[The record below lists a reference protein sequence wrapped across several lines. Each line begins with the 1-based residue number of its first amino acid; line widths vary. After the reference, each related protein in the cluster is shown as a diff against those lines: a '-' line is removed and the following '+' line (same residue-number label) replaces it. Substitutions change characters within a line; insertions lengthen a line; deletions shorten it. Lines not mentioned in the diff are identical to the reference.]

1 MKNREIFVRDPVTE
15 QIPNNGVATVA
26 EATSDVE
33 VKTLR
38 YELQNFVSEGQ
49 YDAGLRRILSSFL
62 SSLGGAAEQKG
73 IWVSGF
79 YGSGKSHLVK
89 VLRFLWTD
97 YEFSDGATARELVKG
112 ISSDV
117 RELLRE
123 LETVAKRHGGVHAAA
138 GTLGSQTANDI
149 PLAVLQILLR
159 SLGMP
164 DQYPAARL
172 YLRLHEEGSLANVRA
187 HVEGQ
192 GKSLL
197 TELKNMYISA
207 PLREALV
214 KHSPGFG
221 VEPNQ
226 VPALLKAQ
234 FPPSVERISVEQMVE
249 TMHSALNH
257 SGPMPL
263 TLLVFDELQQFI
275 GDSADRSYDVQEIV
289 EACSK
294 RFQSKLLFVATG
306 QSAITATKNLQRLTD
321 RFPVQISL
329 SDTDVETVTRTI
341 VLNKKPSEKAK
352 VQELLDRNS
361 GEVFRHLQ
369 GSTIA
374 PKSADGDILV
384 ADYPIL
390 PSRRRFWERVLRAVD
405 PTGTSSMLRAQLRI
419 VDEAVRGVAEK
430 ELGNVVPADILFDQ
444 MKDSLQQT
452 GALMFEERDTIER
465 QVKNDSPGKPGS
477 GKLKTRL
484 CALIYLIGKLPKD
497 GAGDIGVRATPE
509 MLADLLVENLQ
520 DGGAELRRLVPEAL
534 KELSES
540 SDLMLVNGE
549 YRIQTR
555 EGSEWAGDFEA
566 RRRKISADKS
576 RTAEVRSKHVQN
588 GLDSEL
594 KAVSILQGQTK
605 EKRKV
610 TPHTGQDRPPI
621 DGGQIPLWV
630 RDGWTV
636 TEKVVRDD
644 ASRAGLEDATVYVFI
659 PAATDELN
667 SAIAN
672 FEAASETLAA
682 KGIPNTEE
690 GRQARASI
698 EQRKAGF
705 EQEIKRLVSEAL
717 ESSLVLLGGGSEV
730 DEPQTLR
737 AKLQSACDSAAK
749 RMFPKF
755 GNADDPK
762 WHLVIQRARTGSLD
776 PLEAIGFKGAAT
788 EHPVCKAVLEHLGPG
803 KRGSEVRNR
812 FTREPYGWPQDA
824 IDGALLALLAGGAV
838 LGIRQ
843 TKPVKATDLDQKTI
857 GDAEF
862 RVEKFQL
869 TATQRIE
876 LRKLFQTLEVP
887 CKTGEETGAGPLFI
901 QKAMDLASAAGGEP
915 PVPERPNLSDL
926 QVINELSGNEQLLAL
941 YKRREELVKLFDEWK
956 RLKKLIEDRRPGWER
971 LKELLGL
978 AVKLETYEAFKEQA
992 EAIRTGRQLLHD
1004 PDPVKPLVEAVS
1016 TELREALQSV
1026 SGRYL
1031 ELHKAE
1037 LDALE
1042 TSDAW
1047 EKLEHEQWKA
1057 ILQDA
1062 KIRIVSPPNVGKT
1075 SELVDSLRSK
1085 GLDVWDAEL
1094 DALPARFGQAE
1105 RMASK
1110 RLEPTSV
1117 SYPIPRRLLRTNED
1131 VEAYVEEVRK
1141 ALLAKVAENPVQVS

>member
-1 MKNREIFVRDPVTE
+1 MKNREIFVRDPITE

-26 EATSDVE
+26 EATSEVE

-38 YELQNFVSEGQ
+38 YELQNFVCEGQ

-97 YEFSDGATARELVKG
+97 YGFSDGATARELVKG
-112 ISSDV
+112 VSQDV
-117 RELLRE
+117 RELLKE
-123 LETVAKRHGGVHAAA
+123 LETAAKRHGGVHAAA

-172 YLRLHEEGSLANVRA
+172 YLRLHEEGSLANVRS
-187 HVEGQ
+187 HVEEQ

-197 TELKNMYISA
+197 SELKNMYISA

-214 KHSPGFG
+214 THSAGFG
-221 VEPNQ
+221 VEASQ
-226 VPALLKAQ
+226 IPALLKAQ

-321 RFPVQISL
+321 RFPIQISL

-352 VQELLDRNS
+352 VQEILDRNS
-361 GEVFRHLQ
+361 GEIFRHLQ
-369 GSTIA
+369 GSAIA
-374 PKSADGDILV
+374 PKSADGDVLV

-390 PSRRRFWERVLRAVD
+390 PARRRFWERVLRAVD

-444 MKDSLQQT
+444 MKNSLQQT

-465 QVKNDSPGKPGS
+465 QVKNDPKN

-520 DGGAELRRLVPEAL
+520 EGGAELRRIVPDAL
-534 KELSES
+534 KELAES
-540 SDLMLVNGE
+540 SDLMLVDGE

-555 EGSEWAGDFEA
+555 EGSEWTSDFEN
-566 RRRKISADKS
+566 RKRKITADKS
-576 RTAEVRSKHVQN
+576 RIAEVRSKNVQT

-594 KAVSILQGQTK
+594 KTVSILQGQTK

-667 SAIAN
+667 SVIAN
-672 FEAASETLAA
+672 YEAASETLAA

-717 ESSLVLLGGGSEV
+717 ENSLVLLGGGSEV

-737 AKLQSACDSAAK
+737 AKLQSACDSAAT

-755 GNADDPK
+755 GQSDDPK
-762 WHLVIQRARTGSLD
+762 WHLVVQRARTGSLD

-788 EHPVCKAVLEHLGPG
+788 DHPVCKVVLEHLGPG

-843 TKPVKATDLDQKTI
+843 TRPVKATDLDQKTI

-876 LRKLFQTLEVP
+876 LRKLFQSLEVP
-887 CKTGEETGAGPLFI
+887 CKTGEEVGAGPLFL
-901 QKAMDLASAAGGEP
+901 QKAMDLASSAGGEAP
-915 PVPERPNLSDL
+915 APERPNLSEL
-926 QVINELSGNEQLLAL
+926 QIITELSGNEQLLAL
-941 YKRREELVKLFDEWK
+941 YERREELVKLFDEWK
-956 RLKKLIEDRRPGWER
+956 RLKKLIDDRRPGWES

-978 AVKLETYEAFKEQA
+978 ATKLDTFESFKEQA
-992 EAIRTGRQLLHD
+992 EAIKTERQLLHD

-1016 TELREALQSV
+1016 RELRDALQSV

-1031 ELHKAE
+1031 ELHQAE
-1037 LDALE
+1037 MDALE
-1042 TSDAW
+1042 SSDAW
-1047 EKLEHEQWKA
+1047 KKLEHEQWKT

-1062 KIRIVSPPNVGKT
+1062 KIRIVSPPRFGKV
-1075 SELVDSLRSK
+1075 SELVESLKAK

-1094 DALPARFGQAE
+1094 DALPARFAQAE
-1105 RMASK
+1105 RMAAK
-1110 RLEPTSV
+1110 LLEPTSV
-1117 SYPIPRRLLRTNED
+1117 SYPIPRRLLRTSED
-1131 VEAYVEEVRK
+1131 VEKYLAEVREE
-1141 ALLAKVAENPVQVS
+1141 LLTKVAENPVQVS

>member
-1 MKNREIFVRDPVTE
+1 MKNEMKNREIFVRDPLTE

-26 EATSDVE
+26 EATSEVE
-33 VKTLR
+33 MKTLR
-38 YELQNFVSEGQ
+38 YELQNFVCEGH
-49 YDAGLRRILSSFL
+49 YDAGLRRILTSFL
-62 SSLGGAAEQKG
+62 SSLTGATEQKG

-97 YEFSDGATARELVKG
+97 YEFPDGATARELVKG
-112 ISSDV
+112 VSQDV
-117 RELLRE
+117 RALLKE
-123 LETVAKRHGGVHAAA
+123 LETAGKRHGGVHAAG
-138 GTLGSQTANDI
+138 GTLGNERGDI
-149 PLAVLQILLR
+149 PLRVVQMVANSLALPVEYPAICLYLDLAEEKCLAEVLDQLKGRNLDYLAEFR
-159 SLGMP
+159 KMFVSSEMHAALKAFAPGFKNSS
-164 DQYPAARL
+164 DVQATLVAQYPKVATRI
-172 YLRLHEEGSLANVRA
+172 G
-187 HVEGQ
+187 
-192 GKSLL
+192 
-197 TELKNMYISA
+197 IS
-207 PLREALV
+207 EMTTALQRML
-214 KHSPGFG
+214 S
-221 VEPNQ
+221 
-226 VPALLKAQ
+226 
-234 FPPSVERISVEQMVE
+234 M
-249 TMHSALNH
+249 

-263 TLLVFDELQQFI
+263 TLLVLDELQQFI

-321 RFPVQISL
+321 RFPIQISL

-341 VLNKKPSEKAK
+341 VLNKKPTEKAK
-352 VQELLDRNS
+352 VQEILDRNS
-361 GEVFRHLQ
+361 GEIFRHLQ
-369 GSTIA
+369 GSAIA
-374 PKSADGDILV
+374 PKSADGDVLV

-390 PSRRRFWERVLRAVD
+390 PARRRFWERVLRAVD

-430 ELGNVVPADILFDQ
+430 ELGNVVAADILFDQ

-465 QVKNDSPGKPGS
+465 QVKNDPKN

-520 DGGAELRRLVPEAL
+520 EGGAELRRIVPDAL
-534 KELSES
+534 KELAES
-540 SDLMLVNGE
+540 GDVMLVDGE

-555 EGSEWAGDFEA
+555 EGSEWSSDFEN
-566 RRRKISADKS
+566 RKRKITADKS
-576 RTAEVRSKHVQN
+576 RIAEVRSKYVQS

-594 KAVSILQGQTK
+594 RTVSILQGQTK

-610 TPHTGQDRPPI
+610 NLHTGQDRQPS

-672 FEAASETLAA
+672 CEAASETLAT
-682 KGIPNTEE
+682 KRHPNTEE
-690 GRQARASI
+690 GRQARSSI

-717 ESSLVLLGGGSEV
+717 ESALVLLGGGSEV

-737 AKLQSACDSAAK
+737 AKLQAACDTAAT

-755 GNADDPK
+755 GQSDDPK
-762 WHLVIQRARTGSLD
+762 WHLVVQRARNGAGD

-788 EHPVCKAVLEHLGPG
+788 DHPVCKAVLEHLGPG

-843 TKPVKATDLDQKTI
+843 TKPVKATELDQRTI

-869 TATQRIE
+869 SATQRIE
-876 LRKLFQTLEVP
+876 LRKLFQSLDVS
-887 CKTGEETGAGPLFI
+887 CKTGEETSAGPLFI
-901 QKAMDLASAAGGEP
+901 QKAMDLASLAGGDAP
-915 PVPERPNLSDL
+915 SPERPNVSDL
-926 QVINELSGNEQLLAL
+926 QIITELSGNEQLLAL
-941 YKRREELVKLFDEWK
+941 YERREELVKLFDEWK
-956 RLKKLIEDRRPGWER
+956 RLKKLIDERRPGWES

-978 AVKLETYEAFKEQA
+978 ATRLETFEAFREQV
-992 EAIRTGRQLLHD
+992 EAIKSGRQLLHD
-1004 PDPVKPLVEAVS
+1004 PDPVKPLIEAIS
-1016 TELREALQSV
+1016 TELRDALQSV
-1026 SGRYL
+1026 SGRYA
-1031 ELHKAE
+1031 ELHGAE
-1037 LDALE
+1037 MAALQS
-1042 TSDAW
+1042 SDAW
-1047 EKLEHEQWKA
+1047 KQLADEQWRG
-1057 ILQDA
+1057 IVRDA
-1062 KIRIVSPPNVGKT
+1062 KLKGATPPNVGT
-1075 SELVDSLRSK
+1075 TADLVESLKAK

-1105 RMASK
+1105 RMAAK
-1110 RLEPTSV
+1110 LLEPTSI
-1117 SYPIPRRLLRTNED
+1117 SYPIPRRLLRTSED
-1131 VEAYVEEVRK
+1131 VENYVAEVREE
-1141 ALLAKVAENPVQVS
+1141 LLSKVAETPVQVS

>member
-1 MKNREIFVRDPVTE
+1 MKNRELFVRDPITE
-15 QIPNNGVATVA
+15 QIPNNGVATVG

-38 YELQNFVSEGQ
+38 YELQNFVCEGQ

-62 SSLGGAAEQKG
+62 SSLGGATEQKG

-97 YEFSDGATARELVKG
+97 YGFSDGVTARELVKG
-112 ISSDV
+112 VSQDV
-117 RELLRE
+117 RELLKE
-123 LETVAKRHGGVHAAA
+123 LETAAKRHGGVHAAA

-149 PLAVLQILLR
+149 PLAVLQFLLR

-172 YLRLHEEGSLANVRA
+172 YLRLHEEGSLANVRS

-192 GKSLL
+192 GKILL

-221 VEPNQ
+221 VEASQ
-226 VPALLKAQ
+226 IPALLKAQ

-257 SGPMPL
+257 CGPMPL

-321 RFPVQISL
+321 RFPIQISL

-352 VQELLDRNS
+352 VQEILDRNS
-361 GEVFRHLQ
+361 GEIFRHLQ
-369 GSTIA
+369 GSAIA
-374 PKSADGDILV
+374 PKSADGDVLV

-390 PSRRRFWERVLRAVD
+390 PARRRFWERVLRAVD

-452 GALMFEERDTIER
+452 GALLFEERETIER
-465 QVKNDSPGKPGS
+465 QVKSDPKN
-477 GKLKTRL
+477 GKLKARL
-484 CALIYLIGKLPKD
+484 CALIYLIGKLPKE

-509 MLADLLVENLQ
+509 MLADLLVETLQ
-520 DGGAELRRLVPEAL
+520 EGGAELRRIVPNVL
-534 KELSES
+534 KELAES
-540 SDLMLVNGE
+540 SDLMIVDGE

-555 EGSEWAGDFEA
+555 EGSEWASDFEN
-566 RRRKISADKS
+566 RKRKIAADKA
-576 RTAEVRSKHVQN
+576 RIAEVRSKNVQTN
-588 GLDSEL
+588 LDSEL
-594 KAVSILQGQTK
+594 KTVSILQGQTK

-610 TPHTGQDRPPI
+610 ALHTGQERPPV

-644 ASRAGLEDATVYVFI
+644 AGRAGLEDATVYVFI

-672 FEAASETLAA
+672 YEAAAETLAA

-698 EQRKAGF
+698 EQRKASF
-705 EQEIKRLVSEAL
+705 EQEIRRLVSEAL
-717 ESSLVLLGGGSEV
+717 EGSLVLLGGGSEV

-737 AKLQSACDSAAK
+737 AKLQLACDSAAT
-749 RMFPKF
+749 RMFPRF
-755 GNADDPK
+755 GQSDDPK
-762 WHLVIQRARTGSLD
+762 WHQVVQRARNGSGD

-803 KRGSEVRNR
+803 KRGAEVRNR

-824 IDGALLALLAGGAV
+824 IDGALLSLLAGGAV

-843 TKPVKATDLDQKTI
+843 TKSVKATDLDQKTI

-876 LRKLFQTLEVP
+876 LRKLFQSLDIP
-887 CKTGEETGAGPLFI
+887 CKTGEETGAGPLFL
-901 QKAMDLASAAGGEP
+901 QKAMDLASSAGGDAP
-915 PVPERPNLSDL
+915 APERPNLSEL
-926 QVINELSGNEQLLAL
+926 QIITELSGNEQLLAL
-941 YKRREELVKLFDEWK
+941 YERREELVKLFDEWK
-956 RLKKLIEDRRPGWER
+956 RLKKLIDDRRPGWES

-978 AVKLETYEAFKEQA
+978 AAKLETFDAFKEQA
-992 EAIRTGRQLLHD
+992 EAIKTGRQLLHD
-1004 PDPVKPLVEAVS
+1004 PDPIKPLVEAVS
-1016 TELREALQSV
+1016 TELRDALQSV
-1026 SGRYL
+1026 SGRYS
-1031 ELHKAE
+1031 ELYEAE
-1037 LDALE
+1037 MAALQS
-1042 TSDAW
+1042 SDAW
-1047 EKLEHEQWKA
+1047 KQLSDDQWKG
-1057 ILQDA
+1057 IVQDA
-1062 KIRIVSPPNVGKT
+1062 KIRVTAVPTVGKT
-1075 SELVDSLRSK
+1075 SELVESLKTK
-1085 GLDVWDAEL
+1085 GLDVWEAEL

-1105 RMASK
+1105 RMAAK
-1110 RLEPTSV
+1110 LLEPTSV
-1117 SYPIPRRLLRTNED
+1117 NYPIPRRLLRTRED
-1131 VEAYVEEVRK
+1131 VEKYVDEVRQD
-1141 ALLAKVAENPVQVS
+1141 LLTKVAETPVQVS

>member
-1 MKNREIFVRDPVTE
+1 MKNREIFVRDPITE

-38 YELQNFVSEGQ
+38 YELQNFVCEGQ
-49 YDAGLRRILSSFL
+49 YDGGLRRILSSFL

-97 YEFSDGATARELVKG
+97 YGFADGATARELVKG
-112 ISSDV
+112 VSQDV
-117 RELLRE
+117 RDLLKE
-123 LETVAKRHGGVHAAA
+123 LETAAKRHGGVHAAA

-159 SLGMP
+159 SLGIP
-164 DQYPAARL
+164 DQYPAAKL
-172 YLRLHEEGSLANVRA
+172 YLRLHEEGSLDNVRS

-192 GKSLL
+192 GKNLL

-207 PLREALV
+207 PLREALL
-214 KHSPGFG
+214 KHSPGFA
-221 VEPNQ
+221 VEASQIP
-226 VPALLKAQ
+226 VLLKNQ
-234 FPPSVERISVEQMVE
+234 FPPTLERISVEQMVE
-249 TMHSALNH
+249 TMHSALNC
-257 SGPMPL
+257 SGTMPL

-275 GDSADRSYDVQEIV
+275 GDSTDRSETVRLIV

-306 QSAITATKNLQRLTD
+306 QSSITATPNLQLLTD
-321 RFPVQISL
+321 RFPIQISL

-341 VLNKKPSEKAK
+341 VLNKKPTEKAK
-352 VQELLDRNS
+352 VQEILDRNS
-361 GEVFRHLQ
+361 GEIFRHLQ
-369 GSTIA
+369 GSAIA
-374 PKSADGDILV
+374 PKSADGDVLV

-390 PSRRRFWERVLRAVD
+390 PARRRFWERVLRAVD

-465 QVKNDSPGKPGS
+465 QVKIDPKN

-484 CALIYLIGKLPKD
+484 CALIYLIGKLPKE

-520 DGGAELRRLVPEAL
+520 EGGAELRRIVPDAL
-534 KELSES
+534 KELAES
-540 SDLMLVNGE
+540 SDIMLVDGE

-555 EGSEWAGDFEA
+555 EGSEWTSDFEN
-566 RRRKISADKS
+566 RKRKITADKS
-576 RTAEVRSKHVQN
+576 RIAEVRSKNVQI

-594 KAVSILQGQTK
+594 KTVSILQGQTK

-659 PAATDELN
+659 PAATDEIN

-672 FEAASETLAA
+672 YEAASETLAA

-705 EQEIKRLVSEAL
+705 EQEIKRLVSGAL
-717 ESSLVLLGGGSEV
+717 ENSLVLLGGGSEV

-737 AKLQSACDSAAK
+737 GKLQSACDSAAT

-755 GNADDPK
+755 GQSDDPK
-762 WHLVIQRARTGSLD
+762 WHLVVQRARNGAGD

-788 EHPVCKAVLEHLGPG
+788 DHPVCKAVLEHLGPG

-824 IDGALLALLAGGAV
+824 IDGALLSLLAGGAV
-838 LGIRQ
+838 LGVRQ

-876 LRKLFQTLEVP
+876 LRKLFQSLEVP
-887 CKTGEETGAGPLFI
+887 CKTGEESGAGPLFL
-901 QKAMDLASAAGGEP
+901 QKAMDLASSAGGEAP
-915 PVPERPNLSDL
+915 APERPNLSEL
-926 QVINELSGNEQLLAL
+926 QIITELSGNEQLLAL
-941 YKRREELVKLFDEWK
+941 YERRDELVKLFDDCK
-956 RLKKLIEDRRPGWER
+956 RLKRLIDERRPGWES

-978 AVKLETYEAFKEQA
+978 ATKLETFEAFKEQA
-992 EAIRTGRQLLHD
+992 EAIKTGRQLLHD

-1016 TELREALQSV
+1016 TELRDALQSV
-1026 SGRYL
+1026 CGRYS
-1031 ELHKAE
+1031 ELYEAE
-1037 LDALE
+1037 MAALQS
-1042 TSDAW
+1042 SDAW
-1047 EKLEHEQWKA
+1047 KQLSDDQWKD
-1057 ILQDA
+1057 IVQDA
-1062 KIRIVSPPNVGKT
+1062 KLRVTAVPTVGKT
-1075 SELVDSLRSK
+1075 VELVESLKGK
-1085 GLDVWDAEL
+1085 GLEVWDAEL

-1105 RMASK
+1105 RMAAK
-1110 RLEPTSV
+1110 LLEPTSV
-1117 SYPIPRRLLRTNED
+1117 SYAIPRRLLRTSAD
-1131 VEAYVEEVRK
+1131 VEKYVDEVRK
-1141 ALLAKVAENPVQVS
+1141 DLLTKVAETPVQVS

>member
-1 MKNREIFVRDPVTE
+1 MKNREIFVRDPITE

-97 YEFSDGATARELVKG
+97 YGFSDGATARELVKG
-112 ISSDV
+112 VSQDV
-117 RELLRE
+117 RELLKE
-123 LETVAKRHGGVHAAA
+123 LETAAKRHGGVHAAA

-172 YLRLHEEGSLANVRA
+172 YLRLHEEGSLANVRS

-221 VEPNQ
+221 VEASQIPT
-226 VPALLKAQ
+226 LLKAQ

-321 RFPVQISL
+321 RFPIQISL

-352 VQELLDRNS
+352 VQEILDRNS
-361 GEVFRHLQ
+361 GEIFRHLQ
-369 GSTIA
+369 GSAIA
-374 PKSADGDILV
+374 PKSADGDVLV

-390 PSRRRFWERVLRAVD
+390 PARRRFWERVLRAVD

-465 QVKNDSPGKPGS
+465 QVKNDPKN

-484 CALIYLIGKLPKD
+484 CALIYLIGKLPKE

-520 DGGAELRRLVPEAL
+520 EGGAELRRIVPDAL
-534 KELSES
+534 KELAES
-540 SDLMLVNGE
+540 SDLMLVDGE

-555 EGSEWAGDFEA
+555 EGSEWTSDFEN
-566 RRRKISADKS
+566 RKRKITADKS
-576 RTAEVRSKHVQN
+576 RIAEVRSKNVQT

-594 KAVSILQGQTK
+594 KTVSILQGQTK

-610 TPHTGQDRPPI
+610 TPHTGQDRPPT

-667 SAIAN
+667 SSIAN
-672 FEAASETLAA
+672 YEAAAETLAA

-717 ESSLVLLGGGSEV
+717 ENSLVLLGGGSEV

-737 AKLQSACDSAAK
+737 AKLQSACDSAAT

-755 GNADDPK
+755 GQSDDPK
-762 WHLVIQRARTGSLD
+762 WHLVVQRARTGSLD

-788 EHPVCKAVLEHLGPG
+788 DHAVCKAVLEHLGPG

-876 LRKLFQTLEVP
+876 LRKLFQSLEVP
-887 CKTGEETGAGPLFI
+887 CKTGEETGAGPLFL
-901 QKAMDLASAAGGEP
+901 QKAMDLASSAGGEAP
-915 PVPERPNLSDL
+915 APERPNLSEL
-926 QVINELSGNEQLLAL
+926 QIIAELSGNEQLLAL
-941 YKRREELVKLFDEWK
+941 YERRDELVKLFDEWK
-956 RLKKLIEDRRPGWER
+956 RLRKLIEDRRPGWES

-978 AVKLETYEAFKEQA
+978 ATKLDTFEAFKEQA
-992 EAIRTGRQLLHD
+992 EAIKTGRQLLHD

-1016 TELREALQSV
+1016 TELRDALQSV
-1026 SGRYL
+1026 SGRYA
-1031 ELHKAE
+1031 ELHDAE
-1037 LDALE
+1037 MAALQS
-1042 TSDAW
+1042 SDAW
-1047 EKLEHEQWKA
+1047 KQLSDDQWKG
-1057 ILQDA
+1057 IVQDA
-1062 KIRIVSPPNVGKT
+1062 KLRATTAPTVGKT
-1075 SELVDSLRSK
+1075 AELVDSLKGK
-1085 GLDVWDAEL
+1085 GLDVWDAEF

-1105 RMASK
+1105 RMAAK
-1110 RLEPTSV
+1110 LLEPTSV
-1117 SYPIPRRLLRTNED
+1117 SYPIPRRLLRTSDD
-1131 VEAYVEEVRK
+1131 VEKYVAEVRK
-1141 ALLAKVAENPVQVS
+1141 ELLTKVAETPVQVS